1 MSTSE
6 IALQV
11 LWIVGPLAAAGA
23 LIFFF
28 VFRRKPRASATLEY
42 QHFFEGLPDAALLF
56 NRGESCI
63 AANCAAR
70 RRLELEEGQA
80 LALRDLFL
88 EEGAYTSFRAA
99 LHAGPPRLET
109 GLRTVKGKVFLAR
122 LSGGARY
129 GAGDSEGGYFLSF
142 EDITDHRLAEADRAR
157 LAEADRKALT
167 EAQAASRSKDDFLAL
182 LSHELRTPLQSVLGW
197 ARMIRAGD
205 LGEADLNFGLET
217 IERNTW
223 TQVQVIN
230 QLLDVSAI
238 TSGKL
243 QLDLRLL
250 ELSSPVEAAIG
261 SVRAEA
267 VEKGIQ
273 LCLSHGT
280 GRVMGDFRRL
290 QQMVTHL
297 LQNSI
302 RSTPRGGCVEVRLE
316 REDSRAVIR
325 VTDTRLAPGREI
337 APQLFN
343 SLEPEAPGASGH
355 PKLGLGLTLVW
366 HLAKAHGGSVQTL
379 GATPGQGVTFIIGL
393 PIAQESTEEI
403 LLSPYDGFPELEGVN
418 VLVVDDDEDACRSVR
433 SILQQRGAKVAVA
446 RSVAQALLMLESI
459 QPDVLLSDLVP
470 PGEDGY
476 RFLEKL
482 RAMKGNAQVPA
493 VAVTACARLEDR
505 QRALQAGFQEHVAKP
520 VEPSHLTRVVATLAA
535 RRAV

>member
-11 LWIVGPLAAAGA
+11 LWIPGLLAAAGA
-23 LIFFF
+23 LIF
-28 VFRRKPRASATLEY
+28 VFRRKRRASAPHEY
-42 QHFFEGLPDAALLF
+42 QHFFEDLPDAALLF
-56 NRGESCI
+56 DRDESCI

-80 LALRDLFL
+80 LVLRELFL
-88 EEGAYTSFRAA
+88 EEGAYSSFRAA
-99 LHAGPPRLET
+99 GHAGPPRLET
-109 GLRTVKGKVFLAR
+109 GLRTMKGKVFLAR
-122 LSGGARY
+122 ISGGSRFGAR
-129 GAGDSEGGYFLSF
+129 GSEGGYFLSF
-142 EDITDHRLAEADRAR
+142 EDITEHRLAEAERAR
-157 LAEADRKALT
+157 LAEEDRKALT
-167 EAQAASRSKDDFLAL
+167 QAEAASRSKDDFLAL
-182 LSHELRTPLQSVLGW
+182 LSHELRTPLQSILGW

-243 QLDLRLL
+243 QMDLRLL
-250 ELSSPVEAAIG
+250 ELSSPIEAAIG

-273 LCLSHGT
+273 LCISLGT

-290 QQMVTHL
+290 QQMVTYL

-302 RSTPRGGCVEVRLE
+302 KSTPRGGCVEVRLE
-316 REDSRAVIR
+316 REDSWAVIR
-325 VTDTRLAPGREI
+325 VTDARLSPGREI
-337 APQLFN
+337 APQLFK
-343 SLEPEAPGASGH
+343 SLGPEAPGINDL
-355 PKLGLGLTLVW
+355 PKLGLGLVLVG
-366 HLAKAHGGSVQTL
+366 HLAKAHGGSVQAL

-403 LLSPYDGFPELEGVN
+403 ILSPYDGFPELEGVN

-446 RSVAQALLMLESI
+446 CSVAQAMSMLESI
-459 QPDVLLSDLVP
+459 QPDVLLSDLVLS
-470 PGEDGY
+470 GADGF

-482 RAMKGNAQVPA
+482 RAKEGHAQVPA